1 MRMFRI
7 VGHKDKKVY
16 GWVGKNKNR
25 GVIKR
30 NKRGRRD

>member
-25 GVIKR
+25 GVIK
-30 NKRGRRD
+30 KK